1 MFSNLKTLFKP
12 ANKDLRKRLYFT
24 LFVLSI
30 FKIGTSIKVPGTQGV
45 EGLGFLELLNAMSGG
60 ALERFSIFAL
70 GVMPY
75 ITASIIIQLM
85 QNDIVPYIA
94 ELAKQGE
101 VGRRK
106 INVITRYVG
115 ILFAFIQGYM
125 FSYAFVGKDTAIL
138 DHLLIAVIL
147 TAGTALLLWL
157 GDQITQ
163 KGIGNGLSMII
174 MAGIISNLPS
184 MLNTTWTTLV
194 KAGSIQTQFLGIVQ
208 VIMLILIYIIIIIGV
223 IYIQKAERRIPIQ
236 YSNKTSSSY
245 GAKQTYMPLKLN
257 SANVVP
263 VIFASALLSIPSTLG
278 YFIKSKGFQ
287 TFVSSYLTYDRLV
300 GFIIYIILIIFFSY
314 FYTFL
319 VIKPKELSDNL
330 QKNAG
335 YIPGIRPGIDTI
347 NYVTKILSRLTIIGA
362 LFLATLAGLPIIF
375 NRLTNLPQNVIIGG
389 TGILIVVG
397 VALETYNQLESSLV
411 SRNYQGGARRRRNR

>member
-24 LFVLSI
+24 LFILTI

-106 INVITRYVG
+106 INVITRYIG

-125 FSYAFVGKDTAIL
+125 FSYAFVGKETAII
-138 DHLLIAVIL
+138 DHLLIAVVL

-208 VIMLILIYIIIIIGV
+208 VIMLILIYIIIIVGV
-223 IYIQKAERRIPIQ
+223 IYVQKAERRIPIQ

-287 TFVSSYLTYDRLV
+287 TFVSNYLTYDRLV

-335 YIPGIRPGIDTI
+335 YIPGIRPGSDTV

-362 LFLATLAGLPIIF
+362 LFLAILAGLPIIF

-389 TGILIVVG
+389 TGILIIVG

-411 SRNYQGGARRRRNR
+411 SRNYQGGARKRRNR

>member
-24 LFVLSI
+24 LFILTI

-106 INVITRYVG
+106 INVITRYMG

-125 FSYAFVGKDTAIL
+125 FSYAFVGKETAII
-138 DHLLIAVIL
+138 DHLLIAVVL

-208 VIMLILIYIIIIIGV
+208 VIMLLLIYIIIIVGV
-223 IYIQKAERRIPIQ
+223 IYVQKAERRIPIQ

-287 TFVSSYLTYDRLV
+287 TFVSNYLTYDRLV

-335 YIPGIRPGIDTI
+335 YIPGIRPGSDTV

-362 LFLATLAGLPIIF
+362 LFLAILAGLPIIF

-389 TGILIVVG
+389 TGILIIVG

-411 SRNYQGGARRRRNR
+411 SRNYQGGARKRRNR